1 MNISLDYDGGII
13 SIEYNNKY
21 YSINW
26 LKGSNIKIKTLVTTT
41 QSKNFYFHFEA
52 TNELQQVFYNN
63 FNMIVEL

>member
-1 MNISLDYDGGII
+1 MVFYKLVK
-13 SIEYNNKY
+13 NNF
-21 YSINW
+21 
-26 LKGSNIKIKTLVTTT
+26 NIKIKTLVTTT